1 MGLLLLKEGSALGT
15 ALTTIAGSITTQLNE
30 VIPIAVPV
38 VGIGLAVVL
47 GIKLFKRIVNKA

>member
-1 MGLLLLKEGSALGT
+1 MNEALST
-15 ALTTIAGSITTQLNE
+15 ALTAIAKQCTDTLTG

-47 GIKLFKRIVNKA
+47 GIKLFKRITGRA

>member
-1 MGLLLLKEGSALGT
+1 MNEALST
-15 ALTTIAGSITTQLNE
+15 ALTSIATQCTNTLSG

-47 GIKLFKRIVNKA
+47 GIKLFKRITGRA